1 MNKAYKKLG
10 TNIVLF
16 AISSFGTKILNF
28 LLVPLYTS
36 YLTTSEY
43 GTVDILNTV
52 LQLLLPVFSFNIASG
67 VIRFALDKENDKR
80 EVYQNGT
87 KINLLGFVALLIF
100 GWIGFSIFDSKLKIS
115 YLIFLQVGYLLSAIY
130 TATANYFR
138 GIGKVREMVF
148 AGILSTLTSC
158 VSNIVS
164 LVILRAGIDGYL
176 ISILLSYLIPSLY
189 MIIVGIKSK
198 NIDFRVRIK
207 DKILSK
213 NMIIYSAPLI
223 ANSISWWFNSSLDR
237 FFVLAMCGVAANGLL
252 AVSYKIPSILAL
264 FQTIF
269 NQAWTMSAVEEF
281 KKDNN
286 SIFFSRIYSIYNC
299 LMVIICSFLL
309 IMNVFIAKILYAND
323 FFYAWRYTGILVVSQ
338 LFGALSICISGVFD
352 AVKDSK
358 SLARTTIIGAI
369 INTILNYVLI
379 LYLDVYGA
387 VIATLISN
395 IVIWVLRIVKVR
407 KYIDIKIDLKRDL
420 IIYFLL
426 IFQCWLGLFPGHMYF
441 LQLII
446 MCVIFVSYYKEE
458 KQMISNILTIIKN
471 KLLTN

>member
-87 KINLLGFVALLIF
+87 IINLLGFVALLIF

-379 LYLDVYGA
+379 LYFDVYGA